1 MRNLPKQVFA
11 STNFE
16 FLTPSE
22 IYDKHQPVASIHVP
36 YAISWAD
43 EERDL
48 SAWLGNELQDD
59 AFDTLYSLSEKL
71 RDIYDPVLI
80 DTWLKL
86 QNSDHFYYM
95 CTKWFS
101 DGNVHKYF
109 NPYSSPYDAYI
120 NYMNVLSDFIKEVN
134 RYSETDEKSRNK
146 KLLEYIAENKDSQYH
161 ISLLEHILPKQT
173 LAELK
178 ESGIMESKPVAKKTA
193 KTVAKKDSP
202 AKPKPKPKTADVKAK
217 TSKTGKTVKTKKDL
231 AK

>member
-1 MRNLPKQVFA
+1 LPKQVFA
-11 STNFE
+11 ATNFE

-22 IYDKHQPVASIHVP
+22 IHDKHQPVAAIHVP

-120 NYMNVLSDFIKEVN
+120 NYMNVLSDFIIQVN
-134 RYSETDEKSRNK
+134 NYQKIDEKTKYR
-146 KLLEYIAENKDSQYH
+146 KLLEYIAENKDSEYH
-161 ISLLEHILPKQT
+161 ISLLEHILPAKT

-178 ESGIMESKPVAKKTA
+178 ELGIMQSKPVAKKVV
-193 KTVAKKDSP
+193 KTVSKKDSP
-202 AKPKPKPKTADVKAK
+202 AKIAKSVDKKTK
-217 TSKTGKTVKTKKDL
+217 TSKTTKK
-231 AK
+231 KVNIIK